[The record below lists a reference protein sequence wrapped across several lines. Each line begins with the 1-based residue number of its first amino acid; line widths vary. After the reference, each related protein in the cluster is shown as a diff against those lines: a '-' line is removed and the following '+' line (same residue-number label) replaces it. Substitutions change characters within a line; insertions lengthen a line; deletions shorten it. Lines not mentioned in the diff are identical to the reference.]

1 MALIALNSEAQK
13 KMYRCY
19 TWSGPYHDH
28 SEKSFSI
35 RDIVKNYK
43 LVTIDDFYFGH
54 SVSSQIGSDSGT
66 HNVIMTLQV
75 TSYDPSTGVAKII
88 NSGGTGN
95 CGISSAAVYV
105 YAY

>member
-19 TWSGPYHDH
+19 TWNGPYNDH

-54 SVSSQIGSDSGT
+54 SVNSQIGGDSGT

>member
-19 TWSGPYHDH
+19 TWSGPYNDH

-35 RDIVKNYK
+35 RDIVKNYRM
-43 LVTIDDFYFGH
+43 VTIDDFYFGH
-54 SVSSQIGSDSGT
+54 SVSSQIGGDSGT

-95 CGISSAAVYV
+95 CGMNSAAVYV

>member
-1 MALIALNSEAQK
+1 
-13 KMYRCY
+13 MYRVMGAVEVP
-19 TWSGPYHDH
+19 GPPPLRA
-28 SEKSFSI
+28 SRLSKTLSVAL
-35 RDIVKNYK
+35 RLKM
-43 LVTIDDFYFGH
+43 IDE
-54 SVSSQIGSDSGT
+54 SRIGSDSGT